1 VVGQGIG
8 SNHHRQGQTQIQPTP
23 KTDRERELSRETM
36 CDGAGLFASLS
47 QAKASIRRECA
58 RMFRRIVIGWLSHP
72 DKVAQWFVGVV
83 LEDFLNDNE
92 IKALLKIFPFGTGHA
107 VQLGT
112 RAEGPQRCIGGAPMK
127 TAGPLAMTME
137 NSVIADLP
145 AELIANLRARIA
157 RRPGRWRRRMQPRS
171 KRKREVEGPMPA
183 SV

>member
-1 VVGQGIG
+1 
-8 SNHHRQGQTQIQPTP
+8 
-23 KTDRERELSRETM
+23 
-36 CDGAGLFASLS
+36 
-47 QAKASIRRECA
+47 
-58 RMFRRIVIGWLSHP
+58 
-72 DKVAQWFVGVV
+72 
-83 LEDFLNDNE
+83 
-92 IKALLKIFPFGTGHA
+92 
-107 VQLGT
+107 
-112 RAEGPQRCIGGAPMK
+112 MK